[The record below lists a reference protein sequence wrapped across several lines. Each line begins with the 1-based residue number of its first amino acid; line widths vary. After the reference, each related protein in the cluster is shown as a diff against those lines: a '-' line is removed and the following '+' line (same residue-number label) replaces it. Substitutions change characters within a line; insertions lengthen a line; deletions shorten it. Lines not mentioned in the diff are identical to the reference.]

1 MKTEQWNQIINLW
14 HSGYTIE
21 QISSQTGVPVRVLG
35 QGLLGAAERE
45 ARVWANCGV
54 PKGTP
59 VLYPESVKR

>member
-1 MKTEQWNQIINLW
+1 MRTEKWNEIISLW
-14 HSGYTIE
+14 HSGYSIE
-21 QISSQTGVPVRVLG
+21 AISQRTGVPVSTLG

-45 ARVWANCGV
+45 ARVVANCGV

>member
-1 MKTEQWNQIINLW
+1 MKTEQWNQVISLW
-14 HSGYTIE
+14 HSGYSIE
-21 QISSQTGVPVRVLG
+21 EISRKTGVPVHKLG

-59 VLYPESVKR
+59 VYYPESVKR

>member
-1 MKTEQWNQIINLW
+1 MKTEQWNQIISLW
-14 HSGYTIE
+14 HSGYSIE
-21 QISSQTGVPVRVLG
+21 EISRKTGVPVARLG

-59 VLYPESVKR
+59 VYYPESVKR

>member
-1 MKTEQWNQIINLW
+1 MRTEKWNQIINLW
-14 HSGYTIE
+14 HSGYSIE
-21 QISSQTGVPVRVLG
+21 EISRQTGVPVRTLG

-59 VLYPESVKR
+59 VYYPTSVKR